1 MLQGIRVLDLTDES
15 GFLAGKAL
23 GDMGAD
29 VIKLEAPAGDPAR
42 RAPYLGD
49 VEDPERSLLWLAM
62 NTSKR
67 GITLDLGHAR
77 GAELFGELVAGADVV
92 LETSRPGELD
102 ERGIGWESLHASS

>member
-1 MLQGIRVLDLTDES
+1 MLQGIRILDLTDES

-49 VEDPERSLLWLAM
+49 VEDPHQ
-62 NTSKR
+62 
-67 GITLDLGHAR
+67 GHVAIHAVPSVLR
-77 GAELFGELVAGADVV
+77 LVRA
-92 LETSRPGELD
+92 
-102 ERGIGWESLHASS
+102 